1 MDSPPNACIMAMR
14 RAAVAA
20 PAIARELQMYFQ
32 LYKDKAGEWRWKLK
46 AANHET
52 VADSAEGY
60 KAKASAKNAIESI
73 QKNGP
78 TAEIDD
84 QTD

>member
-1 MDSPPNACIMAMR
+1 
-14 RAAVAA
+14 
-20 PAIARELQMYFQ
+20 MYFQ

-60 KAKASAKNAIESI
+60 KAKASALHGIDLVKGAGNAPVKEVES
-73 QKNGP
+73 
-78 TAEIDD
+78 A
-84 QTD
+84 